1 MRFLVRKKVNSFK
14 ALYGNLQIR
23 EIIEFIGS
31 QINETLRTGIT
42 ITPKS
47 ALGKSLVYEMLEITG
62 LERYNGEE
70 SRLKLTSIESEMREC
85 NKVNLNNE
93 FILDLR
99 ERLNNPCRENWDYIE
114 EALMPPKLQEYLNG
128 LEDEVFINGLFEP
141 G

>member
-1 MRFLVRKKVNSFK
+1 
-14 ALYGNLQIR
+14 
-23 EIIEFIGS
+23 
-31 QINETLRTGIT
+31 
-42 ITPKS
+42 
-47 ALGKSLVYEMLEITG
+47 MLEITG

-70 SRLKLTSIESEMREC
+70 LILKLTSIESEMREC

-128 LEDEVFINGLFEP
+128 LEDEVFINGLFECLLIVCLLIP
-141 G
+141 WSYFINNNITVNFNYYFNINLS